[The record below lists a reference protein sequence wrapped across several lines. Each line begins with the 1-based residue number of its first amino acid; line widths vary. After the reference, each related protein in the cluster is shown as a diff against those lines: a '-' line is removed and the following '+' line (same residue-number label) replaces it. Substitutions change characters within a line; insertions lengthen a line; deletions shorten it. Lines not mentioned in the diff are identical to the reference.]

1 MGEKVDTPFLVFLDC
16 SEEVML
22 QRLTKRSET
31 SGRSDDNIESIKK
44 RFHTYE
50 NETRPVI
57 NYFDE
62 KKKCLHMNAEGDVKL
77 IFEILKAKFFEKGIK
92 APEKA

>member
-1 MGEKVDTPFLVFLDC
+1 MGEKVETPFLVFLDC
-16 SEEVML
+16 PEEVML
-22 QRLTKRSET
+22 ERLTKRSET

-62 KKKCLHMNAEGDVKL
+62 QKKCVHMNAVGDVKV
-77 IFEILKAKFFEKGIK
+77 IFEILKAKFFDRGIK